1 MKRKYILQVNDYMT
15 PIRVRLTEEEA
26 MGVAYV
32 LEEIA
37 KSDKHSL
44 IHMEDED
51 GELLCDNYDEWYETH
66 KNL

>member
-44 IHMEDED
+44 IHMEDEN
-51 GELLCDNYDEWYETH
+51 GEWLCDNYDEWYETH